1 MHEGAAGGDVEGQ
14 NGTDLGLG
22 ILEQVAGS
30 SLNGVGR
37 GTLRDTDGQGV
48 SGQVQHVAA
57 LDVGVE
63 ITVIV
68 TGDEALE
75 IGMIFEDV
83 IRIDGLTAAGGETHL
98 VQEHAGAH
106 GSEGIAGE
114 VQVGHGIHDQVISGG
129 DHILQGVSGN
139 LVAHLL
145 QGDAFHGLLDQGLA
159 LEVAAQVVVQ
169 LVLPFLGLDVAL
181 RQPLIQEGL
190 DQFGMQLQDVGH
202 QVLEVNNL
210 GAVVTQDLRKR
221 VMLLLSNFQEGNIIK
236 QQLWE
241 TVRGQ
246 VQKFFARA
254 VKKYFLKGV
263 DLTSNTDAFHGST
276 FLLI

>member
-1 MHEGAAGGDVEGQ
+1 
-14 NGTDLGLG
+14 
-22 ILEQVAGS
+22 
-30 SLNGVGR
+30 
-37 GTLRDTDGQGV
+37 
-48 SGQVQHVAA
+48 
-57 LDVGVE
+57 
-63 ITVIV
+63 
-68 TGDEALE
+68 
-75 IGMIFEDV
+75 
-83 IRIDGLTAAGGETHL
+83 
-98 VQEHAGAH
+98 
-106 GSEGIAGE
+106 
-114 VQVGHGIHDQVISGG
+114 
-129 DHILQGVSGN
+129 
-139 LVAHLL
+139 
-145 QGDAFHGLLDQGLA
+145 
-159 LEVAAQVVVQ
+159 
-169 LVLPFLGLDVAL
+169 
-181 RQPLIQEGL
+181 
-190 DQFGMQLQDVGH
+190 MQLQDVGH